1 MKTKY
6 LTLRGCNPI
15 KVDFKDGVNMVFVIL
30 NYIDFYGSDFLGLM
44 DTQEEALEILA
55 EDYVEFG
62 DVHVTNDIDT
72 VLFLENCLE
81 LELDTNI

>member
-1 MKTKY
+1 MKTRY
-6 LTLRGCNPI
+6 LALRGRNPI
-15 KVDFKDGVNMVFVIL
+15 KVDFKDGVDMMFVMM
-30 NYIDFYGSDFLGLM
+30 NYIGFYGDDFLGLM

>member
-1 MKTKY
+1 MKTRY

-15 KVDFKDGVNMVFVIL
+15 RVDFKDGVDLMVAMT
-30 NYIDFYGSDFLGLM
+30 NYIDFYGDDFLGLM
-44 DTQEEALEILA
+44 DTQEDALEILA
-55 EDYVEFG
+55 EDYIEFG